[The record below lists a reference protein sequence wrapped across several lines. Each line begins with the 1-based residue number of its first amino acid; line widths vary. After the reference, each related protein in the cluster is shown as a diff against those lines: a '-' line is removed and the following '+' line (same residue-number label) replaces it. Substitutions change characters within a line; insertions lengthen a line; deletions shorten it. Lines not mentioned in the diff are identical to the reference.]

1 MLIVLAKITAKNGMV
16 NNILNESKAIIEAT
30 RGEEGCI
37 EYNLY
42 NPIDSENTLLFV
54 EKWESKESLESH
66 IKQQHFIDFGSAI
79 ENYLAKDLEISV
91 YSSEEISL

>member
-16 NNILNESKAIIEAT
+16 NNILNESKTIIEAT
-30 RGEEGCI
+30 QAEKGCI

-42 NPIDSENTLLFV
+42 DPIDNENTLLFV

-66 IKQQHFIDFGSAI
+66 IQQDHFINFGAAI
-79 ENYLAKDLEISV
+79 EEFLAKDLEIAV
-91 YSSEEISL
+91 YSAEEIEL